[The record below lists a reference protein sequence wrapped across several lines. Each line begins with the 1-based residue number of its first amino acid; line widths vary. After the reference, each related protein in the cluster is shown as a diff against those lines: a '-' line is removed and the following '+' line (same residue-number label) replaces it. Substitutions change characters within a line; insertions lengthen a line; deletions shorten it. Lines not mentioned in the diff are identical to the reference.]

1 MTRHQPP
8 FPHPSPECSVRRFGV
23 ALAVV
28 VLALSFTPW
37 VAVAQDSV
45 SQNPVSQETGSQTT
59 DARDDAPPAASFGEV
74 VDVRVVNVNVW
85 VEGRNGEPAVDL
97 GKDAF
102 ELEVDGKKT
111 EISNFRAEVDG
122 SLRESVQAVERPG
135 SDSADDSFVPVEEL
149 QTDPGRR
156 THVVI
161 FVDNTR
167 LRHSNRKQAFNAVR
181 EILDEFDPDDL
192 VSVVSLGGSLRF
204 HSEFLF
210 DRDATREA
218 LTELE
223 KVAGPPAISEIE
235 RRQVFNELSRG
246 QSGGIMARSN
256 LNPGNILMR
265 IRAYAAEEYQRSVV
279 SMKGIDAVVNTL
291 AGAPG
296 RKILLYVGEGI
307 PTYPGAG
314 MYAEYKNS
322 TGRGIGAGNYRVNY
336 ISDYMPEVGHYDLEP
351 VMERVADR
359 ANSAG
364 VVIYAVDSEASHSG
378 IVRSAL
384 TEQGAR
390 PQTLSEIDETYRAPL
405 EFTTMATGG
414 KLLRASGRLEEQLT
428 EAVRNFDT
436 FYSLGFIQPE
446 GWEPGSEYQIK
457 VDVKGRGYRVRYQES
472 VRVPME
478 GEPEARAVVAAL
490 MYQAGDNPLEI
501 KVNPGSEVPR
511 DDGTAALPVMVEMP
525 VKNLTLVPRE
535 QTHALSLTLYIST
548 KDAAGNP
555 GPVQRIPF
563 HLDIPNDRVEDAMG
577 RSAHYSLPVVLRKG
591 DQHAAVGV
599 RDDLSGAFSV
609 VRIDVAQ
616 FTQTL

>member
-8 FPHPSPECSVRRFGV
+8 FLRPSPDGSVRRFGV
-23 ALAVV
+23 VLAAV
-28 VLALSFTPW
+28 VLALTFIAPW
-37 VAVAQDSV
+37 VAVAQDS
-45 SQNPVSQETGSQTT
+45 QPQETV
-59 DARDDAPPAASFGEV
+59 PPAASFGEV
-74 VDVRVVNVNVW
+74 VDVRLVNVNVS
-85 VEGRNGEPAVDL
+85 VEGRDGEPAVDL

-102 ELEVDGKKT
+102 ELEVDGQKT
-111 EISNFRAEVDG
+111 EITNFRSEVGG
-122 SLRESVQAVERPG
+122 SLRESVLSVERP
-135 SDSADDSFVPVEEL
+135 DVDREDDSFAPVEDL
-149 QTDPGRR
+149 QTDPGGR

-161 FVDNTR
+161 LVDNTR

-181 EILDEFDPDDL
+181 EILDEFDPNDL
-192 VSVVSLGGSLRF
+192 ISVVSLGGSLRF
-204 HSEFLF
+204 HSDFLS

-246 QSGGIMARSN
+246 QSGGLMARSS

-322 TGRGIGAGNYRVNY
+322 TGGSGGNYRVDY
-336 ISDYMPEVGHYDLEP
+336 IGDYLPEVGAYDLEP
-351 VMERVADR
+351 VMEQVADH

-378 IVRSAL
+378 IIRSAL

-390 PQTLSEIDETYRAPL
+390 PQTLSEVDENYRAPL

-414 KLLRASGRLEEQLT
+414 KLLRTSGRLEEQLT

-446 GWEPGSEYQIK
+446 GWEPGSEHQIK

-472 VRVPME
+472 VRVPLE

-490 MYQAGDNPLEI
+490 MYQAGGNPLEI
-501 KVNPGSEVPR
+501 KLNPGTEVLR
-511 DDGTAALPVMVEMP
+511 DDGTAALPVLVEMP
-525 VKNLTLVPRE
+525 VKHLTLVPRG

-548 KDAAGNP
+548 QDAAGNP

-563 HLDIPNDRVEDAMG
+563 RLDIPSDRVEDAMG

-591 DQHAAVGV
+591 AQHAAVGV

-616 FTQTL
+616 FTQAM